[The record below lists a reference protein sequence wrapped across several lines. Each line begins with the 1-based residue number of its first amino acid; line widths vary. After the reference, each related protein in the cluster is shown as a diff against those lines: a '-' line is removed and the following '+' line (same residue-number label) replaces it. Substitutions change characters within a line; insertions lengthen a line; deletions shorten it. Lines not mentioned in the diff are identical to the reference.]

1 LCEDLALCEVH
12 THNLVPLSADNAQP
26 DLLSDLIA
34 PLSRMRVVAEVRMV
48 LGVTELQAA
57 DIVDAFDALVSK
69 PLERNLKKLNGRT
82 LAKRNPMIYTA
93 RGTRTVA
100 EWIERV
106 LADRETSSFETHL
119 GKFQEEVARIVSGGI
134 KPGSG
139 VDLQVEGDDKV
150 VRLYAIQA
158 SSETKNSGGRKSD
171 VMALKLAARPLRT
184 QLRLVEMYVAVLFGR
199 DRSYELE
206 NEPGI
211 QVLASDEF
219 WFRVSGIPDF
229 SVRFLEASLVLAE
242 LVRER
247 SADDIARIKREALE
261 LYDDG
266 SGNLR
271 LEALAKPSKLSK
283 VVRPEQLALLTLD

>member
-1 LCEDLALCEVH
+1 
-12 THNLVPLSADNAQP
+12 
-26 DLLSDLIA
+26 
-34 PLSRMRVVAEVRMV
+34 
-48 LGVTELQAA
+48 
-57 DIVDAFDALVSK
+57 
-69 PLERNLKKLNGRT
+69 
-82 LAKRNPMIYTA
+82 
-93 RGTRTVA
+93 
-100 EWIERV
+100 V

-139 VDLQVEGDDKV
+139 VDLQVDGADKV

-171 VMALKLAARPLRT
+171 VMALKLAARPLST

-199 DRSYELE
+199 DKTYELE

-211 QVLASDEF
+211 HVLASDDF

-229 SVRFLEASLVLAE
+229 CARFLKASLVLAE

-247 SADDIARIKREALE
+247 SAEDVQRIKREAQE

-266 SGNLR
+266 AGNLR
-271 LEALAKPSKLSK
+271 LDALARPSKL
-283 VVRPEQLALLTLD
+283 VRVPVPEQLALLD